1 MDKYNVKTYNSI
13 SHLGLEKIKHLG
25 LSINS
30 GKTAN
35 AILLRSH
42 KLSSEEI
49 KESVYGVFRAGA
61 GTNNIPI
68 DFCTSKGIAVF
79 NTQVQMQMQLKNW
92 LSYLYWFPPEIFL
105 ELKILFIRS
114 IICHLINSMFKLR
127 I

>member
-1 MDKYNVKTYNSI
+1 MQYS
-13 SHLGLEKIKHLG
+13 
-25 LSINS
+25 
-30 GKTAN
+30 
-35 AILLRSH
+35 LRSH

-49 KESVYGVFRAGA
+49 EETVYGVFRAGA

-79 NTQVQMQMQLKNW
+79 NTPGANANAVKELVI
-92 LSYLYWFPPEIFL
+92 LSILVSPEIFL

-114 IICHLINSMFKLR
+114 IICHLINSVFKLR

>member
-30 GKTAN
+30 DKTAN

-42 KLSSEEI
+42 KLSSDEI

-79 NTQVQMQMQLKNW
+79 NTPGANANAVKELVILSILVSSRNIFRAKNSLHKIDNLPSDQFNVQV
-92 LSYLYWFPPEIFL
+92 
-105 ELKILFIRS
+105 
-114 IICHLINSMFKLR
+114 
-127 I
+127 